1 VLNDCTY
8 QTTTLCVHC
17 AHTYRYILQPPSECK
32 HLHLYPRGHPS
43 ARHSDVDW
51 SNIEQVSIKSTTV
64 FATLLCLVQASYSAH
79 PLPLTPKFCMA

>member
-1 VLNDCTY
+1 VLTCVTNCTY
-8 QTTTLCVHC
+8 PLATLREHC

-51 SNIEQVSIKSTTV
+51 SNIEQVGIKFTTV
-64 FATLLCLVQASYSAH
+64 FVTCYVFFRASYSAQ
-79 PLPLTPKFCMA
+79 PLPRFCTA